1 MSNRKNKVL
10 IVFALMIITMNIFAL
25 TQVKGLRYGEQ
36 DESII
41 TSSTSEIQP
50 GNNGLTL
57 MPQFNDSN
65 LPSLSLWDLDI
76 NMTRRISLQNF
87 GYINVTDTY
96 FIQKND
102 NITLPIFR
110 FAFPN
115 EWSSKVVYISAHTM
129 YDIDKGINQTKVF
142 VEYEN
147 DEYTFYGLN
156 LIPALINE
164 TIYKVIVHTTLLR
177 PYEVTWK
184 IVDQL
189 MRNAIYM
196 NFSLVPMLT
205 VDLAKCTTSFEWD
218 SECGY
223 IEDSAIPGNA
233 SVGGASVIFEN
244 MNNIKAYNFS
254 RIYDLGDTE
263 YSYYGRVGCWMGHY
277 PPAEAITYKRTII
290 LENWYWAQVYDEIL
304 IKNYGAHPP
313 NSDDLW
319 DMLNRNLW
327 NTWSLHWLYIWV
339 DNTEE
344 SSFRA
349 YDELG
354 ELGAP
359 VTRDTPEWQKN
370 RVNAYLRMPLN
381 GGDQKTIYFEYKI
394 KLENILKF
402 EKTEYLLETVGMPTC
417 DFHVREFELE
427 IIFPLGARF
436 QQITFGNAQ
445 IDYTT
450 GTTGVFLNIG
460 RRQTVS
466 LSANNLTFSHDLSLK
481 ASYYMSDLSYFIQPL
496 TLALIIFIA
505 CLLYIGVRVLRKDVL
520 KKVILTP
527 EVEEEIPLELIQ
539 SFVEQYEEKTA
550 LQTRISNLDENRR
563 KKKIKAK
570 EYDTQRKILESKMR
584 ELIKSLD
591 STKRDLKE
599 IGRKYFDVIQ
609 KIEVAE
615 EKRNSIERSIQDL
628 RIRYIRE
635 KQISKD
641 AYLRILRDYQN
652 QIEKFERNID
662 REIINLRL
670 LIEHESKNL

>member
-1 MSNRKNKVL
+1 
-10 IVFALMIITMNIFAL
+10 MNIFAM
-25 TQVKGLRYGEQ
+25 TQVKGFRYGNQ
-36 DESII
+36 DEPLA
-41 TSSTSEIQP
+41 SSSFSDIQP
-50 GNNGLTL
+50 GFDGLTL
-57 MPQFNDSN
+57 LPQFNDSN

-76 NMTRRISLQNF
+76 NVTRRISLRNF
-87 GYINVTDTY
+87 GYINVTDTF

-110 FAFPN
+110 FAYPV
-115 EWSSKVVYISAHTM
+115 EWSEKVVYIKAHTM
-129 YDIDKGINQTKVF
+129 YDIGKGLNQTDVF

-147 DEYTFYGLN
+147 SEYTFYGLN
-156 LIPALINE
+156 LIPAISNE
-164 TIYKVIVHTTLLR
+164 TEYKVIVHSTLLR
-177 PYEVTWK
+177 PYDVSWK
-184 IVDQL
+184 VVGGN

-196 NFSLVPMLT
+196 NFSLIPMLT
-205 VDLAKCTTSFEWD
+205 VDLDKCTSSFDWD
-218 SECGY
+218 TECGY
-223 IEDSAIPGNA
+223 LEDTARPGNA
-233 SVGGASVIFEN
+233 SVGSASVIFQD
-244 MNNIKAYNFS
+244 MNNIKAFNFS
-254 RIYDLGDTE
+254 SAYDINDKD
-263 YSYYGRVGCWMGHY
+263 YSYYGRIGCWMAHY
-277 PPAEAITYKRTII
+277 PPAEAVTYKRTII

-304 IKNYGAHPP
+304 IKNYGGNPP
-313 NSDDLW
+313 NSDELW
-319 DMLNRNLW
+319 DMLNGNYW
-327 NTWSLHWLYIWV
+327 NTWALHWLYIWV
-339 DNTEE
+339 DSTEE
-344 SSFRA
+344 DSFRA

-354 ELGAP
+354 ELGRP
-359 VTRDTPEWQKN
+359 VGSDTPEWQKN

-381 GGDQKTIYFEYKI
+381 GGDQKTIYFEYRI

-402 EKTEYLLETVGMPTC
+402 EKTEYLLETQAMPTC
-417 DFHVREFELE
+417 DFHVRHFELE
-427 IIFPLGARF
+427 IIFPLGSRF
-436 QQITFGNAQ
+436 QQLTFGNGQ
-445 IDYTT
+445 VDYTT

-466 LSANNLTFSHDLSLK
+466 FTANDLTFSHDLSLK

-505 CLLYIGVRVLRKDVL
+505 CLAYIGVRVLRKDVL
-520 KKVILTP
+520 KKIILTP
-527 EVEEEIPLELIQ
+527 EVKEEIPLELIQ

-550 LQTRISNLDENRR
+550 LQTRITNLDEDRR

-591 STKRDLKE
+591 TTKRELKE
-599 IGRKYFDVIQ
+599 KGRKYFDIIQ

-670 LIEHESKNL
+670 LIEHESKAQ